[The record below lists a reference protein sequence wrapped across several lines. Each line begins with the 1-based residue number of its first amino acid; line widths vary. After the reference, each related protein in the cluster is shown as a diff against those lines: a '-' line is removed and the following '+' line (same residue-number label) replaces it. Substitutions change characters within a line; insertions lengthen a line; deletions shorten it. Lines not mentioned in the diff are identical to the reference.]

1 MSRARATSSSR
12 AACRP
17 TWRWM
22 SQTSARSFPPGSRS
36 PTLSGSSSGTAWT
49 SSGRPRAS
57 ALQTRSA
64 GRGREGDGGSTH
76 DRDAIAPACPQVSQ
90 CFGGFIGTNV
100 HHSYTPTAFDWVEA
114 LWLAVYIGG
123 EPQIV
128 RASRNE
134 RRDLFESAFGI
145 CGITG
150 IIVKVRRWRLRG
162 ESHSAA

>member
-1 MSRARATSSSR
+1 MAGQG
-12 AACRP
+12 P
-17 TWRWM
+17 LLYKHG
-22 SQTSARSFPPGSRS
+22 PPV
-36 PTLSGSSSGTAWT
+36 
-49 SSGRPRAS
+49 
-57 ALQTRSA
+57 
-64 GRGREGDGGSTH
+64 GRGGDGGSTH

>member
-22 SQTSARSFPPGSRS
+22 SQTSARSFPPDSRS

-49 SSGRPRAS
+49 SAGQGP
-57 ALQTRSA
+57 LLYKHGPPV
-64 GRGREGDGGSTH
+64 GRGGDGGSTH